1 MTGKRTLSYKAR
13 RRWVLVVLL
22 IGLPLYIIL
31 ATTLAGLLNLQSVLL
46 QLVLYIV
53 LGIVWIV
60 PFKPLFRGV
69 GQPDPDATDA
79 PEDK

>member
-1 MTGKRTLSYKAR
+1 MADKRTLSYKAR

-22 IGLPLYIIL
+22 VGLPLYIIL
-31 ATTLAGLLNLQSVLL
+31 ATTFAGLLNLQSVLL

-60 PFKPLFRGV
+60 PFKPLFRGI
-69 GQPDPDATDA
+69 GQPDPDA
-79 PEDK
+79 PKDK

>member
-1 MTGKRTLSYKAR
+1 MADKRTLSYKAR

-22 IGLPLYIIL
+22 VGLPLYIIL

-69 GQPDPDATDA
+69 GQPDPDA